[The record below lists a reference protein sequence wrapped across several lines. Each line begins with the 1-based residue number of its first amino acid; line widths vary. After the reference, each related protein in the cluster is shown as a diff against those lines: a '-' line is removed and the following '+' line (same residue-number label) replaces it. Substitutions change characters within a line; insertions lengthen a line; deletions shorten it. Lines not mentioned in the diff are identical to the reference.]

1 MRNYMMDHIGVM
13 IHAIDLDITNYLKH
27 RLGDCQLA
35 PEQQL
40 VLALLMKREG
50 LSQNEI
56 ADQLRKDKSGLTRML
71 GSLEKKGFIERKGC
85 PNDRRCTKVFL
96 TESGRALKQDI
107 EVVTQTTKELLLK
120 GFTEQE
126 KKVLW
131 SLLARLR
138 SNVVSAQRS
147 E

>member
-1 MRNYMMDHIGVM
+1 MCDHQRDHIGVM
-13 IHAIDLDITNYLKH
+13 IHTIDLEITNYLKH

-40 VLALLMKREG
+40 VMALLMKREG

-56 ADQLRKDKSGLTRML
+56 AEQLRKDKSGLTRML
-71 GSLEKKGFIERKGC
+71 GSLEKKGFIERRGC
-85 PNDRRCTKVFL
+85 PNDRRCMKVFL
-96 TESGRALKQDI
+96 TDSGRALKDDI
-107 EVVTQTTKELLLK
+107 DVVTQTTKELLLE

-126 KKVLW
+126 KKELW

-138 SNVVSAQRS
+138 SNVMSAQRS